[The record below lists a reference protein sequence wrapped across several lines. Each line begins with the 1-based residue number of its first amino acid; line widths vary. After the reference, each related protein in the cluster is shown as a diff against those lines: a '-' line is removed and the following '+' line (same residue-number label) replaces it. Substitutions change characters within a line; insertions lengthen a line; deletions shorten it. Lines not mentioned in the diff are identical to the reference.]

1 MSIKFQ
7 LKQSK
12 HGFNRTNKKINVF
25 KNKKTNSLGRPKEFE
40 INYKERYE
48 ILKKFLTFIKAQRKE
63 KIIFINLYLSL
74 YSLKSMCEV
83 LEISTR
89 TYYKYRNVEDKDYYD
104 YLIIKRYY
112 EL

>member
-1 MSIKFQ
+1 MF
-7 LKQSK
+7 LK
-12 HGFNRTNKKINVF
+12 I
-25 KNKKTNSLGRPKEFE
+25 KKTNLLGRPKEFE
-40 INYKERYE
+40 IDYKERYE
-48 ILKKFLTFIKAQRKE
+48 ILKKIPDLHKSTTKE
-63 KIIFINLYLSL
+63 KIIFINLYLNL